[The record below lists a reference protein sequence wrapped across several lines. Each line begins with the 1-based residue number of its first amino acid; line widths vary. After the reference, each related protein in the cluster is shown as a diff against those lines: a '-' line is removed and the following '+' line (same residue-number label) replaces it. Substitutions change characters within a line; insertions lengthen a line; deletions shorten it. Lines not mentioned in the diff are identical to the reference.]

1 MTRRVAPLAL
11 AGLAGL
17 ASLNAWLLA
26 AALEIPAPGPQA
38 KASVAAAGQSPDP
51 SASELDPPEPRPLA
65 AYGQTVAKPVFFKA
79 RAPYVP
85 PPPPPPPAPP
95 RPAALPPPA
104 DPGLVLGGVVIM
116 DNARKAYIFN
126 KADSRGAWLSEGETI
141 LGWKVESI
149 DAMTAKLQQADRS
162 VELELYPR
170 KK

>member
-1 MTRRVAPLAL
+1 MTRRIAPLTL

-26 AALEIPAPGPQA
+26 AALETPALERDV
-38 KASVAAAGQSPDP
+38 KAAVATAGHTANP
-51 SASELDPPEPRPLA
+51 SASELDVPKPRPIA
-65 AYGQTVAKPVFFKA
+65 AYGQTLAKPVFFKT

-95 RPAALPPPA
+95 KPAAVPPPA
-104 DPGLVLGGVVIM
+104 DPGLALGGVVIM

-126 KADSRGAWLSEGETI
+126 KADARGLWLSEGETI

-149 DAMTAKLQQADRS
+149 DALTARLQQANRS
-162 VELELYPR
+162 IELQLYPQR
-170 KK
+170 P